1 MVDLARPSRDVC
13 HVWQNRNRQKTL
25 LLSALLRPP
34 SSPSH
39 SSSSPDPDP
48 DPDAFAAPP
57 SNDHPFHCAGTS
69 RHPAPA
75 MPFSRYLQSNERDG
89 QNIHEDDPDHHC
101 FSSVVHFQ
109 LPNLIFSAPAVPPGG
124 GAEALP
130 AGLYPSSSSLSWF
143 SASDGYSS
151 PLSVPDS
158 LLSLSLQLTAFSSPQ
173 LALQSLSPISPK
185 PVHLLLAPLRL
196 LRPLPRL
203 KPTSHLSWS
212 VSRSPRISPK
222 SSFPSPTSSLY
233 PIRSRSSHLLLLGLR
248 PHFPPRP
255 RSIKTLP
262 QDLPRPSRPLML
274 LCRHRHAPLRFSH
287 RCVFF
292 PPLPLSY
299 FISFSSLRLPF
310 LPQAHRLRRA

>member
-48 DPDAFAAPP
+48 DPDPDAFAAAP

-158 LLSLSLQLTAFSSPQ
+158 LLSLSPTHRFFIPTACHPLPFTNLPQARPPPPRPTPPPPPPSPSQTHLPLIMVCLPITANLTQILLSLPNF
-173 LALQSLSPISPK
+173 LSLS
-185 PVHLLLAPLRL
+185 HPLSVF
-196 LRPLPRL
+196 PSTPPRAS
-203 KPTSHLSWS
+203 T
-212 VSRSPRISPK
+212 
-222 SSFPSPTSSLY
+222 SFPSSP
-233 PIRSRSSHLLLLGLR
+233 
-248 PHFPPRP
+248 
-255 RSIKTLP
+255 
-262 QDLPRPSRPLML
+262 
-274 LCRHRHAPLRFSH
+274 A
-287 RCVFF
+287 
-292 PPLPLSY
+292 
-299 FISFSSLRLPF
+299 
-310 LPQAHRLRRA
+310 